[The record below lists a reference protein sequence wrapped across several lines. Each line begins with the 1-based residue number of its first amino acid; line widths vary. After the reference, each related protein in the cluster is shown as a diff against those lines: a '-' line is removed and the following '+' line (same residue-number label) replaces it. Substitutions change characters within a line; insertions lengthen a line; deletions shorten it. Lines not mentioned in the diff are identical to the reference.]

1 MKKIIIALAF
11 LMCGVSANA
20 ATIIRP
26 MPTYSQG
33 YNIGYHQG
41 KQHAYNNVGRTI
53 AIVGTAIV
61 VGIFIYELGK
71 ESRWTANENG
81 VSYRF

>member
-20 ATIIRP
+20 ATIVRP
-26 MPTYSQG
+26 VPTYSQG
-33 YNIGYHQG
+33 YNIGYHTG
-41 KQHAYNNVGRTI
+41 KQHAYNNVGRTV

-61 VGIFIYELGK
+61 VGIVIYELGK

-81 VSYRF
+81 IGYRF

>member
-20 ATIIRP
+20 TTIIRP

-41 KQHAYNNVGRTI
+41 KQHAYNNVGRTV

-81 VSYRF
+81 VAYRF